1 MISQGYSWAT
11 HDHARDRMNE
21 GHALNRKVFTL
32 EKESVGLVSSSWAGS
47 SENGIEIE
55 ENLKRG
61 AGISSNFI
69 PGMEKVWES
78 WARCNSLALTK
89 EL

>member
-21 GHALNRKVFTL
+21 GHALNRNVFTL

-55 ENLKRG
+55 EN
-61 AGISSNFI
+61 
-69 PGMEKVWES
+69 
-78 WARCNSLALTK
+78 
-89 EL
+89 